1 MHGAKILNAP
11 KIYIRDSG
19 LLHQLSGVNDM
30 ISLKGHPVVGSS
42 WEGYVVEQI
51 RQLKPQI
58 HYCM

>member
-1 MHGAKILNAP
+1 MPATGRCLTDRKAMHGA
-11 KIYIRDSG
+11 
-19 LLHQLSGVNDM
+19 NDM